1 MYSGFSIEQVHDCII
16 CTVRDFFAKAGMSR
30 AVLGLSGGLD
40 SAVVAALAAEALGKD
55 NVTGILM
62 PSSYSTVHSVN
73 DAVTLAENLG
83 IKYHIVPIGTIYDRF
98 LKETEVLFEGDF
110 HWDTTQEN
118 LQARIRGTIL
128 MIYSNRHSALLLN
141 TTNKSELSMG
151 YGTLY
156 GDLCGAL
163 MVIADLYKTEVYE
176 LAAYINRN
184 GETIPASTIIK
195 APSAELRDGQKDTDS
210 LPPYDILDPILY
222 SLNEEGKSAEQILQ
236 EGTDS
241 HLVERIMQLRKAA
254 AFKIHQLAPMIKV
267 STAPLLDSSKWA
279 NLQMDCNKE

>member
-1 MYSGFSIEQVHDCII
+1 MLSGSNIEDIHSRII
-16 CTVRDFFAKAGMSR
+16 RTIRDFFAQAGMSR

-40 SAVVAALAAEALGKD
+40 SAVVAALATEALGKD

-62 PSSYSTVHSVN
+62 PSSWSTVHSVN
-73 DAVTLAENLG
+73 DAVTLADNLG
-83 IKYHIVPIGTIYDRF
+83 IRYHIVPISTVYDRF
-98 LKETEVLFEGDF
+98 MKETEPLFEGDF

-128 MIYSNRHSALLLN
+128 MLYSNRHGALLLN

-176 LAAYINRN
+176 LAAYINR
-184 GETIPASTIIK
+184 ERELIPLSTITK
-195 APSAELRDGQKDTDS
+195 APSTAST
-210 LPPYDILDPILY
+210 
-222 SLNEEGKSAEQILQ
+222 
-236 EGTDS
+236 
-241 HLVERIMQLRKAA
+241 KAA
-254 AFKIHQLAPMIKV
+254 GARNRFCRRVWTKPWWKGFSGSDGPLRSK
-267 STAPLLDSSKWA
+267 STSWLRR
-279 NLQMDCNKE
+279 

>member
-1 MYSGFSIEQVHDCII
+1 MLSGSRVEDIHDRII
-16 CTVRDFFAKAGMSR
+16 RAVRDFFAQAGMSR

-55 NVTGILM
+55 HVG
-62 PSSYSTVHSVN
+62 
-73 DAVTLAENLG
+73 AV
-83 IKYHIVPIGTIYDRF
+83 YDRF
-98 LKETEVLFEGDF
+98 IKETEPLFEGDF

-128 MIYSNRHSALLLN
+128 MMYSNRHGALLLN

-176 LAAYINRN
+176 LAAYINR
-184 GETIPASTIIK
+184 ERELIPLSTITK

-210 LPPYDILDPILY
+210 LPPYDVLDPLLY
-222 SLNEEGKSAEQILQ
+222 SLNEGGRSAEQILQ
-236 EGTDS
+236 EGVDKA
-241 HLVERIMQLRKAA
+241 LVERILRLRRAA
-254 AFKIHQLAPMIKV
+254 AFKVHQLAPEIKI
-267 STAPLLDSSKWA
+267 SSCPLLDRSKWVEP
-279 NLQMDCNKE
+279 KTT

>member
-1 MYSGFSIEQVHDCII
+1 MLSGSDISGIHSRII
-16 CTVRDFFAKAGMSR
+16 RTVRDFFAKAGASR
-30 AVLGLSGGLD
+30 AVIGLSGGID
-40 SAVVAALAAEALGKD
+40 SAVVAALAVEALGKD

-62 PSSYSTVHSVN
+62 PSSYSTIHSVG

-83 IKYHIVPIGTIYDRF
+83 IKYHIVPISTIYDRF
-98 LKETEVLFEGDF
+98 MKEAEPLFEGDF

-128 MIYSNRHSALLLN
+128 MLYSNRHRALLLN

-176 LAAYINRN
+176 MAAYINR
-184 GETIPASTIIK
+184 EQEIIPASTITK
-195 APSAELRDGQKDTDS
+195 APSAELKEGQKDTDS
-210 LPPYDILDPILY
+210 LPPYDILDPVLY
-222 SLNEEGKSAEQILQ
+222 SLNERGKSAEQILQ
-236 EGTDS
+236 EGADKE
-241 HLVERIMQLRKAA
+241 LVEK
-254 AFKIHQLAPMIKV
+254 
-267 STAPLLDSSKWA
+267 SSGSGRPRHSRATSW
-279 NLQMDCNKE
+279 LQ

>member
-1 MYSGFSIEQVHDCII
+1 MLSGSDISGIHSRII
-16 CTVRDFFAKAGMSR
+16 RTVRDFFAKAGSSR
-30 AVLGLSGGLD
+30 AVIGLSGGID
-40 SAVVAALAAEALGKD
+40 SAVVAALAVEALGKD

-62 PSSYSTVHSVN
+62 PSSYSTIHSVG

-83 IKYHIVPIGTIYDRF
+83 IKYHIVPISTIYDRF
-98 LKETEVLFEGDF
+98 MKEAEPLFEGDF

-128 MIYSNRHSALLLN
+128 MLYSNRHRALLLN

-176 LAAYINRN
+176 MAAYINR
-184 GETIPASTIIK
+184 EQEIIPASTITK
-195 APSAELRDGQKDTDS
+195 APSAELKEGQKDTDS
-210 LPPYDILDPILY
+210 LPPYDILDPVLY
-222 SLNEEGKSAEQILQ
+222 SLNERGKSAEQILQ
-236 EGTDS
+236 EGADKE
-241 HLVERIMQLRKAA
+241 LVEKIIRLRKAA
-254 AFKIHQLAPMIKV
+254 AFKGHQLAPMIKV
-267 STAPLLDSSKWA
+267 STAPLLDRSKWVEPA
-279 NLQMDCNKE
+279 EQ

>member
-1 MYSGFSIEQVHDCII
+1 MHSGSNIGDVHSRII
-16 CTVRDFFAKAGMSR
+16 RTIRDFFAQAGMSR

-62 PSSYSTVHSVN
+62 PSSWSTVHSVN
-73 DAVTLAENLG
+73 DAVTLADNLG
-83 IKYHIVPIGTIYDRF
+83 IKYHIVPISAIYDRF
-98 LKETEVLFEGDF
+98 MKETEPLFEGDF
-110 HWDTTQEN
+110 HWDITQEN
-118 LQARIRGTIL
+118 LQARIRSTIL
-128 MIYSNRHSALLLN
+128 MIYSNRHRALLLN

-176 LAAYINRN
+176 MAAWINRN
-184 GETIPASTIIK
+184 GEVIPSSTIAK
-195 APSAELRDGQKDTDS
+195 APSAELKEGQKDTDS

-222 SLNEEGKSAEQILQ
+222 RLNEEGMSAEQILQ
-236 EGTDS
+236 EGVDKE
-241 HLVERIMQLRKAA
+241 LVEKIIRLRKAA
-254 AFKIHQLAPMIKV
+254 AFKVHQLAPMIKV
-267 STAPLLDSSKWA
+267 STAPLLDRSKWVEPA
-279 NLQMDCNKE
+279 EQ